1 VVGVHDRFADLEN
14 HVLLSP
20 FATLRISRTGVSQ

>member
-1 VVGVHDRFADLEN
+1 VGVHDRLADLEN

-20 FATLRISRTGVSQ
+20 FAKIRIPRTGVSP